1 MHLGDKWMNIFYS
14 NNTLFINFNENVNDL
29 TVSKLKSRVFNILN
43 DYDIDN
49 IVLNIISDNKNNILI
64 DEFIK
69 EYHRRYHGNITL
81 K

>member
-1 MHLGDKWMNIFYS
+1 MNIFYS